1 MKYTAHAKRLKT
13 DTFLLPEPGAQS
25 YGGAVGKALKWVEKE
40 TLLDPKLWAVF
51 VEQFRIGDVDDADLG
66 WRSEYWG
73 KMMRGACFTYR
84 CTFDE
89 ELYRTMEFT
98 VKDILTTI
106 DRYGRVSGYSVAREF
121 HGWDMWGRK
130 YVLLGLQYFLEICRD
145 DALADRIVES
155 MCRQAD
161 YIINKVGA
169 GEVGKIDV
177 TYTSEWW
184 DGLNSSSIL
193 EPFVRLYNITGRR
206 EYLDF
211 AKKIIDCGGMRGFN
225 IFEAALEGKLCPY
238 QYPVTKAYE
247 MISCFEGVIE
257 YYRVNGERK
266 YLEMAVNF
274 ARLVRDSDITVIG
287 SAGTTHELFD
297 NSRARQFN
305 PEFKGIMQETCVTV
319 TWMKFC
325 LQLLSLT
332 GDSAFADMMEVSAYN
347 ALLGAVNYNRNPY
360 QGEIFAFDS
369 YSPLLNST
377 RGLAVGGYKPLLG
390 GAMHWGCCVAI
401 GACGTGL
408 FPAAGVMKVNFEK
421 GGVTAANSEKGG
433 VAAANSEK
441 CGGTSDVN
449 RGECGVAVN
458 FYTCGEAAVETPCGK
473 TVLKIDTDY
482 PFDGFV
488 RIEILPEKEGKFKL
502 MLRVPGWAEKYKIA
516 VISNGTAVSTL
527 CDENDGRLEN
537 GYLAIERTWR
547 PGDSVTLDF
556 EMKTTILRAAEVDPD
571 ADEKSRCHAALLRG
585 PVVLGLDSATGRD
598 VTKPVK
604 FITEDGAG
612 KYARAR
618 VKSVKREAGQAVG
631 ITLEIETEDGPIEVS
646 DYASC
651 GKTWGKN
658 KPVTAWITTKE

>member
-13 DTFLLPEPGAQS
+13 DTFHLLEPGAQS

-106 DRYGRVSGYSVAREF
+106 DRYGRVSGYSVVREF

-193 EPFVRLYNITGRR
+193 EPFVRLYNITGRP

-225 IFEAALEGKLCPY
+225 IFEAALKGELCPY

-247 MISCFEGVIE
+247 MISCFEGIIE
-257 YYRVNGERK
+257 YYRVTCEEK
-266 YLEMAVNF
+266 YLRMAVNF
-274 ARLVRDSDITVIG
+274 ARLVCESDITVIG

-325 LQLLSLT
+325 LQLLSIT
-332 GDSAFADMMEVSAYN
+332 GDSKYADLMETSAYN

-401 GACGTGL
+401 GAC
-408 FPAAGVMKVNFEK
+408 
-421 GGVTAANSEKGG
+421 
-433 VAAANSEK
+433 
-441 CGGTSDVN
+441 
-449 RGECGVAVN
+449 
-458 FYTCGEAAVETPCGK
+458 
-473 TVLKIDTDY
+473 
-482 PFDGFV
+482 
-488 RIEILPEKEGKFKL
+488 
-502 MLRVPGWAEKYKIA
+502 
-516 VISNGTAVSTL
+516 
-527 CDENDGRLEN
+527 
-537 GYLAIERTWR
+537 
-547 PGDSVTLDF
+547 
-556 EMKTTILRAAEVDPD
+556 
-571 ADEKSRCHAALLRG
+571 
-585 PVVLGLDSATGRD
+585 
-598 VTKPVK
+598 
-604 FITEDGAG
+604 
-612 KYARAR
+612 
-618 VKSVKREAGQAVG
+618 
-631 ITLEIETEDGPIEVS
+631 
-646 DYASC
+646 
-651 GKTWGKN
+651 
-658 KPVTAWITTKE
+658 

>member
-1 MKYTAHAKRLKT
+1 MKYTAHAKRLNT
-13 DTFLLPEPGAQS
+13 DTFLLLEPGAQS
-25 YGGAVGKALKWVEKE
+25 YGGVVGKALKWVEKE

-225 IFEAALEGKLCPY
+225 IFEAALKGELYPC

-247 MISCFEGVIE
+247 MISCFEGIIE
-257 YYRVNGERK
+257 YYRVTGEEK
-266 YLEMAVNF
+266 YLWMAVNF
-274 ARLVRDSDITVIG
+274 ASLVCESDITVIG

-325 LQLLSLT
+325 LQLLSIT
-332 GDSAFADMMEVSAYN
+332 GDSKFADLMETSAYN

-360 QGEIFAFDS
+360 QGEVFAFDS

-377 RGLAVGGYKPLLG
+377 RGLAVGGYKPLIG

-401 GACGTGL
+401 GPCGTGL
-408 FPAAGVMKVNFEK
+408 FPAAGVMALNTEK
-421 GGVTAANSEKGG
+421 GAGA
-433 VAAANSEK
+433 
-441 CGGTSDVN
+441 
-449 RGECGVAVN
+449 AVN
-458 FYTCGEAAVETPCGK
+458 FYMNGEAAVEMPCGK
-473 TVLKIDTDY
+473 TILKIDTGY
-482 PFDGFV
+482 PFDGHV
-488 RIEILPEKEGKFKL
+488 KIAVLPEKEGKFKL
-502 MLRVPGWAEKYKIA
+502 MLRVPGWADKYKICVPA
-516 VISNGTAVSTL
+516 AGPFEKAMY
-527 CDENDGRLEN
+527 DENDGGLEN
-537 GYLAIERTWR
+537 GYRVIERIWH
-547 PGDSVTLDF
+547 PGDTVTLDF
-556 EMKTTILRAAEVDPD
+556 EMKTFILRAADVDPD

-598 VTKPVK
+598 VTKPVE
-604 FITEDGAG
+604 FITEDDEG
-612 KYARAR
+612 KFARAR